1 MRLSL
6 FASYLL
12 LNQEQNICIQE
23 NILPFPALDVK
34 LLESIRPVTYFSD
47 EIEGM
52 LDCYRYSMLGSG
64 FIINYADTLLF
75 LTARHVLGRKSMHHD
90 YDVFIRKQEN
100 MFLISEIG
108 KGFDLKDADARIHLK
123 AVYTPPINLDFD
135 RDDPF
140 GLFSMEANDVTV
152 AVLDENYQNE
162 HIKWNLMMGSLQKS
176 DIAYAVEGDLLY
188 VVGFPSE
195 MNYLEY
201 NEENNSANMY
211 LKRCHLIGHCSK
223 NINAVQAEMLIDI
236 NTCNNVN
243 LNGISG
249 APVFKYEEESNCYKL
264 AGMVIS
270 ADSIGGSKI
279 RFLTTNYLSIHLM
292 MTDMRFPFSNTD
304 NFLPEV
310 QKNRIRDITKI
321 FGEDKVDLIDGIV
334 KISYSE
340 NDIITFNANH
350 DLCFYVLYLLGDTE
364 LCNSKNMYF
373 MQNIFSR
380 TNDWME
386 LYKELLDKRDLL
398 TQEHIDIMNI
408 MFHDIE
414 EYDRFKLD
422 TNKIIQK
429 LGFQVLNN

>member
-1 MRLSL
+1 MKLSL
-6 FASYLL
+6 FASHYILKL
-12 LNQEQNICIQE
+12 QEQNTCLVD
-23 NILPFPALDVK
+23 NILPFPALDTK
-34 LLESIRPVTYFSD
+34 LLESIRPVTYLSD

-75 LTARHVLGRKSMHHD
+75 LTARHVLGRNSMHND
-90 YDVFIRKQEN
+90 YDIFIRKQEN
-100 MFLISEIG
+100 MFLIREIG
-108 KGFDLKDADARIHLK
+108 KAFDLKDIDARIHLK
-123 AVYTPPINLDFD
+123 AVYTPPLNLDFD
-135 RDDPF
+135 RDDAF

-162 HIKWNLMMGSLQKS
+162 HIKWNLMMGTKQES
-176 DIAYAVEGDLLY
+176 DIGYAVEGDLLY

-211 LKRCHLIGHCSK
+211 LQRCHLIGHCSK
-223 NINAVQAEMLIDI
+223 NINAVQAEMTIDI
-236 NTCNNVN
+236 NTCKNVN

-249 APVFKYEEESNCYKL
+249 APVFKYEEESKSYKL

-292 MTDMRFPFSNTD
+292 MTDMRFPFAYTD
-304 NFLPEV
+304 IFLPEM
-310 QKNRIRDITKI
+310 QEKHIEEITKI
-321 FGEDKVDLIDGIV
+321 FGKDKIKLSDGIV
-334 KISYSE
+334 NISYSE
-340 NDIITFNANH
+340 NDIISFNANH

-364 LCNSKNMYF
+364 LCSSKNMYF

-386 LYKELLDKRDLL
+386 LYKRLSAKRDLL
-398 TQEHIDIMNI
+398 SQAHIEVMNTI
-408 MFHDIE
+408 FHDIE
-414 EYDRFKLD
+414 EYDNFKLEA
-422 TNKIIQK
+422 NKIIQK
-429 LGFQVLNN
+429 LGF